1 MVSAVI
7 LVRNATPD
15 TIIQFQ
21 DQLANDLPMK
31 KGVFSSTIR
40 EEATELGLQTE
51 CIPDTHLDLGATT
64 GLNDPF
70 DILANQK
77 LQSLWTQ
84 KQMIK
89 GDGGQIYELENG
101 NLCIRTS
108 NVFLHGSFKGLL
120 IQVEISDRSFGLKN
134 ITAPELISSI
144 LKKYGINE
152 GKVCTDVLD
161 ARSRDNMVIYAGNI
175 RESLTFKVYAVKRSN
190 MKKSHAKAGLK
201 AHKREGRKERRQK
214 EEEELKQLKERIEN
228 YNPNID
234 EDAMQQF
241 SDLPITQ
248 NTLRGLKESSFISL
262 TDIQKKTIPIALKG
276 HDLMGTARTGS

>member
-1 MVSAVI
+1 MQRCYFSYPTNFFSVI

-31 KGVFSSTIR
+31 KGKWNFAFRIFKNNQYAIPNEVAHQGSLSTESKFMYTLSPSYLPGSTLTLINGRSVGVFSSTIR

-134 ITAPELISSI
+134 ITAPELILSI

-161 ARSRDNMVIYAGNI
+161 ARSRDKYGDLCWQY
-175 RESLTFKVYAVKRSN
+175 S
-190 MKKSHAKAGLK
+190 
-201 AHKREGRKERRQK
+201 
-214 EEEELKQLKERIEN
+214 RIL
-228 YNPNID
+228 D
-234 EDAMQQF
+234 F
-241 SDLPITQ
+241 
-248 NTLRGLKESSFISL
+248 
-262 TDIQKKTIPIALKG
+262 
-276 HDLMGTARTGS
+276 